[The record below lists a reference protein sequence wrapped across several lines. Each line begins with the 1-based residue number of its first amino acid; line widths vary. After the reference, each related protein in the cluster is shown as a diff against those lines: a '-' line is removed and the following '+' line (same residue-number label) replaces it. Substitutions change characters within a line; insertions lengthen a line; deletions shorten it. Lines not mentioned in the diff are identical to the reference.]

1 MSFLLD
7 TDTCSAYIRANR
19 RVLNRFV
26 QHSGGL
32 HVATVTMGELYVWAL
47 RRRAPAQRLQQVQD
61 LLRQVVILDVTLPVA
76 RKYGEIQAILL
87 DAGTKAPEMDL
98 LIAVTA
104 LVHGLILVTHNTRHY
119 TNVPGLSQADW
130 LVP

>member
-7 TDTCSAYIRANR
+7 TDTCSAYIKGDR

-32 HVATVTMGELYVWAL
+32 HVSAVAVGELYVWAL
-47 RRRAPAQRLQQVQD
+47 RRRAPAHRLQQVQD
-61 LLRQVVILDVTLPVA
+61 LLRQVVVLDVTLPVA
-76 RKYGEIQAILL
+76 QKYGEVRAGLM
-87 DAGTKAPEMDL
+87 DAGTPAPQMDL

-104 LVHGLILVTHNTRHY
+104 LVHGLIVVTHNTRHY
-119 TNVPGLSQADW
+119 SNVPGLAQADW

>member
-7 TDTCSAYIRANR
+7 TDTCSAYIKGDR

-32 HVATVTMGELYVWAL
+32 HVPTVTVAELYVWAR
-47 RRRAPAQRLQQVQD
+47 RRRAAARRLQEVQD
-61 LLRQVVILDVTLPVA
+61 LLRQTVVFDVTLPVA
-76 RKYGEIQAILL
+76 EKYGEVQAGLM
-87 DAGTKAPEMDL
+87 DAGTPAPQMDL

-104 LVHGLILVTHNTRHY
+104 LVHGLTLVTHNTRHY
-119 TNVPGLSQADW
+119 TNVPGLSLADW
-130 LVP
+130 LTP